1 MKILKLLVLHAAF
14 TFLTSTTQGA
24 TVMTNEQQ
32 AIVAIG
38 SLPIGGILYDIS
50 FDGSFGTFMFL
61 GNQTG
66 ASAARASITQLLNS
80 YGPYE
85 YFPWQFPTLANQSG
99 GGINGTGTYF
109 EITYA
114 IYALDDPEFPGRR
127 DSYAAKYGAGWGA
140 ASGFSYPSYV
150 EATFREAIPGSISG
164 SVPYPIPETG
174 APTLV
179 ACAGVLLLRRRNRRT
194 IGITLVDESGPGE

>member
-1 MKILKLLVLHAAF
+1 MKTLRLLAVYATFAF
-14 TFLTSTTQGA
+14 ATPTIQGA

-38 SLPIGGILYDIS
+38 SLSIGGGLYDVS
-50 FDGSFGTFMFL
+50 FDGSFGTSIFL

-66 ASAARASITQLLNS
+66 ASAAGASIRQLLNS
-80 YGPYE
+80 YMASE
-85 YFPWQFPTLANQSG
+85 YFPWPFPTVANQSG

-114 IYALDDPEFPGRR
+114 IYALDDPEYPGRR
-127 DSYAAKYGAGWGA
+127 DFYASKYGAGWGG

-150 EATFREAIPGSISG
+150 EATFREAIPGSILG
-164 SVPYPIPETG
+164 NVPYPVPEPTILTLIIYG
-174 APTLV
+174 AAMIV
-179 ACAGVLLLRRRNRRT
+179 RRKRQAS
-194 IGITLVDESGPGE
+194 V